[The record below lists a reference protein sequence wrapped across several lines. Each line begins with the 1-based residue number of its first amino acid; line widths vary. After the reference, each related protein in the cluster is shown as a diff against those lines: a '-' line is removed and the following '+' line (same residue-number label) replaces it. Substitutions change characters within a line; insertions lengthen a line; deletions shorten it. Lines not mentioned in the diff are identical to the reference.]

1 MQRDYDT
8 GEASDITFFV
18 GTEVEH
24 TPAFGQKTLF
34 VVGIQDPN
42 EILGILNDHRALL
55 DVTQH
60 ITHVYFG
67 ANQSFQIDKS
77 EDWFKWESMIIP
89 LLKADILCTLD
100 LDVKYVG
107 EMHDSGFCEYNN
119 FIPQISVKIPYISL
133 LNYNACVKIDD
144 TDFKKS
150 NPGIWVHQVHD
161 LMSRDKFNDWSVYSK
176 DKIIK

>member
-8 GEASDITFFV
+8 GESSGITFFV

-24 TPAFGQKTLF
+24 TPAFGKVTLF
-34 VVGIQDPN
+34 ITGVQPVEDIIDCLTNNPFGI
-42 EILGILNDHRALL
+42 EHL
-55 DVTQH
+55 
-60 ITHVYFG
+60 YFG
-67 ANQSFQIDKS
+67 ANQSFQINKS
-77 EDWFKWESMIIP
+77 EDWLQWEAMIIP
-89 LLKADILCTLD
+89 LLKAGWLCTLD